1 MELFLLAG
9 ELLVPI
15 KFQLSA
21 REARLPAHMR
31 LQVWG
36 RGKGKTSPGLK

>member
-9 ELLVPI
+9 VLLVPT

-31 LQVWG
+31 LQAWAH
-36 RGKGKTSPGLK
+36 GKGKTLL